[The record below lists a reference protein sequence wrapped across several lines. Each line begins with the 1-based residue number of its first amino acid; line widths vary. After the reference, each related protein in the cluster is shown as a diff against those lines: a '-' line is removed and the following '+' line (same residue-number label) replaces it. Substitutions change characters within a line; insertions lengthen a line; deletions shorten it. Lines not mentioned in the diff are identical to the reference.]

1 MKESEVKSTERSN
14 ATKKVGIVGIV
25 GNIFLFAIKITIALI
40 SKSQAMLADSVN
52 SGTDILSSLMTVI
65 GGKIS
70 GTPSDQ
76 DHNYGH
82 GKAEY
87 IFSMLISV
95 LTVYLSFK
103 VLIDGIMSLVNR
115 HEFEFSIWLIVVAV
129 ITIVVKFFLY
139 MFAKSYGEKEHNILI
154 LANAQDHI
162 NDVLITTSVI
172 VGVLGAL
179 FNIYWLDGVIAIIIS
194 SRICYVGVRFFV
206 ESYQVLMD
214 TAMSDGEKQIIREII
229 EKHGEVDH
237 IDSITSKAVGNKFV
251 VIIKISVNGEMTVND
266 SHKIA
271 GIIKSEVMER
281 ENVYDVIVH
290 INPV

>member
-1 MKESEVKSTERSN
+1 MNEKGENSKRYDT
-14 ATKKVGIVGIV
+14 TKKVGIVGII
-25 GNIFLFAIKITIALI
+25 GNVFLFAIKITIALI
-40 SKSQAMLADSVN
+40 TKSQAMLADSVN

-70 GTPSDQ
+70 GTPSDS

-87 IFSMLISV
+87 IFSMLISI

-103 VLIDGIMSLVNR
+103 VLIDGVTSLINKT
-115 HEFEFSIWLIVVAV
+115 EFEFSIWLIIVSI
-129 ITIVVKFFLY
+129 ITILVKFALY
-139 MFAKSYGEKEHNILI
+139 IFAKKCGEKEKNILI

-162 NDVLITTSVI
+162 NDVFITSSVI
-172 VGVLGAL
+172 IGVLGAL
-179 FNIYWLDGVIAIIIS
+179 FNIYWLDGVVAIIIS
-194 SRICYVGVRFFV
+194 TRICYVGIQFFV

-229 EKHGEVDH
+229 EKHGEIDH
-237 IDSITSKAVGNKFV
+237 IDSITSKATGNKFV
-251 VIIKISVNGEMTVND
+251 VIVKISVDGKMTVNE

-271 GIIKSEVMER
+271 GVIKSEIKEK

-290 INPV
+290 VNPV